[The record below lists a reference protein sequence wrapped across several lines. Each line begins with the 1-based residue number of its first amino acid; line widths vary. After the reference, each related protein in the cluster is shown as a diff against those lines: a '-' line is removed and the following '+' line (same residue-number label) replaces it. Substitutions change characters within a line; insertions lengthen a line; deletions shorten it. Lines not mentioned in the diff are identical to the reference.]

1 MSGFDAEDLELEEEL
16 QDVNR
21 VLRVLESEAQKE
33 LKAQREHN
41 PTPVQWKKR
50 DRHGFVIPKRPSS
63 SSRKNSGMPSAATSK
78 QHQRTEQP
86 RCVAPTD
93 VVASVNLIKGS
104 ETEVLRQELLELLED
119 GVDEVDSTED
129 TAVTWEASP
138 ESAATDWEIRN
149 KVSSQKWK
157 EARPF
162 LVENML
168 ATQDPHPHCG
178 CQCSKQA
185 VVRCLDCLPF
195 PFLCEDCDTAVHS
208 RAVLHNRESLTGG
221 FLQPL
226 SELHQQMS
234 RLLPIQRPD
243 RVCGCSTGNIHV
255 SPGRNVAVITIN
267 GRYNLVLPAV
277 SCTSCFL
284 TWSPTIKDI
293 QRDGYWP
300 GTMNFCTLYTTDVFQ
315 SFYDLKMA
323 APGVSLKAYI
333 KMLDERTGRFGR
345 AGKISADTF
354 SKSFSEWVAVT
365 YEVEK
370 IFRDKSFDCPACTP
384 EMLAVSVDGN
394 RKLYR
399 FKSNA
404 STSEPGN
411 FEGVFIQ
418 KDEEVAEFVDNI
430 HRLTNHISGKGSCGS
445 SSWRAAKESSRKNT
459 SKLDEEGLEIAV
471 CRHGVLLGALNMYRG
486 EIFAYPLF
494 LQRMLAENAP
504 GNITFL
510 CSDVA
515 CKYFPYLSKVAQ
527 QCPEMRKLLSMRP
540 FLSVMHAKAHTGKCE
555 IKWGGAFQ
563 EGAGSTIG
571 EEVEQVNSFLSRAAI
586 TTKYMSKAGRTN
598 MLTLLA
604 SGWNKKKV
612 KNMGRTLSQRYTK
625 TVRMLKE
632 QVDILN
638 ASKDE
643 LGVDDDTL
651 QLWVSEVQQWAEE
664 TDPGDGSLGALQARI
679 EELAVIIKVRTQ
691 NLYKQTD
698 SNKRCHKIRKVILDE
713 KKRLAATIFE
723 YNNLAEPSEQIV
735 STDASVLTDAWP
747 WNNISETAA
756 DLHTK
761 RTVFEKVMAVRRL
774 KEEEIIICKEMQQHW
789 TAMKA
794 QSMMLA
800 TLSANSSF
808 ADQSE
813 DAQRGLQC
821 LVLQKQTVLKAE
833 MVKVKGFYSRILSHQ
848 PLLEMDSSEEEMSE
862 GDAADL
868 DSSTSDED

>member
-1 MSGFDAEDLELEEEL
+1 MSGFNFDAEDLELEDTL

-21 VLRVLESEAQKE
+21 FLQVLESEAQKKE
-33 LKAQREHN
+33 LKAQREQT
-41 PTPVQWKKR
+41 PTPVRWKKR

-63 SSRKNSGMPSAATSK
+63 SKKSSGMPS
-78 QHQRTEQP
+78 
-86 RCVAPTD
+86 
-93 VVASVNLIKGS
+93 
-104 ETEVLRQELLELLED
+104 
-119 GVDEVDSTED
+119 
-129 TAVTWEASP
+129 
-138 ESAATDWEIRN
+138 
-149 KVSSQKWK
+149 
-157 EARPF
+157 
-162 LVENML
+162 
-168 ATQDPHPHCG
+168 
-178 CQCSKQA
+178 
-185 VVRCLDCLPF
+185 
-195 PFLCEDCDTAVHS
+195 
-208 RAVLHNRESLTGG
+208 
-221 FLQPL
+221 
-226 SELHQQMS
+226 
-234 RLLPIQRPD
+234 
-243 RVCGCSTGNIHV
+243 
-255 SPGRNVAVITIN
+255 

-277 SCTSCFL
+277 SCTSCCL
-284 TWSPTIKDI
+284 TWSPTIEDI

-333 KMLDERTGRFGR
+333 KMLDERTERFGR
-345 AGKISADTF
+345 AGKISADSF

-365 YEVEK
+365 YGYEVEK
-370 IFRDKSFDCPACTP
+370 IFHKKSFDCPACTP

-404 STSEPGN
+404 
-411 FEGVFIQ
+411 
-418 KDEEVAEFVDNI
+418 
-430 HRLTNHISGKGSCGS
+430 
-445 SSWRAAKESSRKNT
+445 
-459 SKLDEEGLEIAV
+459 
-471 CRHGVLLGALNMYRG
+471 
-486 EIFAYPLF
+486 
-494 LQRMLAENAP
+494 RMLADKAP

-638 ASKDE
+638 ATKDE

-651 QLWVSEVQQWAEE
+651 QLWVSDVQQWAEE
-664 TDPGDGSLGALQARI
+664 TDSGDGSLGALQARI

-698 SNKRCHKIRKVILDE
+698 SNKRRHKIRKVILDE
-713 KKRLAATIFE
+713 KKRLAATICE
-723 YNNLAEPSEQIV
+723 YNNLAEPSKQIV

-756 DLHTK
+756 ADLHTK

-774 KEEEIIICKEMQQHW
+774 KEEEMIISKEMQQHW

-800 TLSANSSF
+800 TLSSNSSF
-808 ADQSE
+808 ADQPE

-821 LVLQKQTVLKAE
+821 LVLQKQTELKAE
-833 MVKVKGFYSRILSHQ
+833 MVKVKGFYRRILSHQ

-862 GDAADL
+862 DDVADL

>member
-1 MSGFDAEDLELEEEL
+1 EDI
-16 QDVNR
+16 
-21 VLRVLESEAQKE
+21 A
-33 LKAQREHN
+33 
-41 PTPVQWKKR
+41 
-50 DRHGFVIPKRPSS
+50 VI
-63 SSRKNSGMPSAATSK
+63 
-78 QHQRTEQP
+78 
-86 RCVAPTD
+86 C
-93 VVASVNLIKGS
+93 
-104 ETEVLRQELLELLED
+104 
-119 GVDEVDSTED
+119 
-129 TAVTWEASP
+129 EASS

-162 LVENML
+162 LLKNML

-178 CQCSKQA
+178 CQCGKQA

-208 RAVLHNRESLTGG
+208 RFVLHNRESLTGG
-221 FLQPL
+221 FRQPL
-226 SELHQQMS
+226 SELRQQM
-234 RLLPIQRPD
+234 
-243 RVCGCSTGNIHV
+243 
-255 SPGRNVAVITIN
+255 

-277 SCTSCFL
+277 SCTSCCL
-284 TWSPTIKDI
+284 TWSPTIEDI

-333 KMLDERTGRFGR
+333 KMLDERTERFGR
-345 AGKISADTF
+345 AGKISADSF

-370 IFRDKSFDCPACTP
+370 IFHKKSFDCPACTP

-411 FEGVFIQ
+411 FECVFIQ

-430 HRLTNHISGKGSCGS
+430 HRQTNHISGKGSCGS

-471 CRHGVLLGALNMYRG
+471 CRHGVLIGALNMFRG

-494 LQRMLAENAP
+494 LQRMLADKAP

-527 QCPEMRKLLSMRP
+527 QCREMRKLLSMRP

-638 ASKDE
+638 ATKDE

-651 QLWVSEVQQWAEE
+651 QLWVSDVQQWAEE
-664 TDPGDGSLGALQARI
+664 TDSGDGSLGALQARI

-698 SNKRCHKIRKVILDE
+698 SNKRRHKIRKVILDE
-713 KKRLAATIFE
+713 KKRLAATICE
-723 YNNLAEPSEQIV
+723 YNNLAEPSKQIV

-756 DLHTK
+756 ADLHTK

-774 KEEEIIICKEMQQHW
+774 KEEEMIISKEMQQHW

-800 TLSANSSF
+800 TLSSNSSF
-808 ADQSE
+808 ADQPE

-821 LVLQKQTVLKAE
+821 LVLQKQTELKAE
-833 MVKVKGFYSRILSHQ
+833 MVKVKGFYRRILSHQ

-862 GDAADL
+862 DDAADL